1 MRALGHESRLRT
13 FLRFFVSATALA
25 VLALVLT
32 TAAPADAKNK
42 QKGGACAYSQAEP
55 AELSYDQASESIR
68 CLINKRRAKAGMGG
82 LAANGKLNDAAQKHT
97 DFMVDHGCFAH
108 DCSGEATMV
117 LRIKSTGYLDGAM
130 AWSVGE
136 NIAWGEEH
144 LGSPASVVDAWMNSP
159 GHRANILNKNFDDIG
174 IASWAAPPR
183 TPVTTTP
190 PSTRPTSASVTAER
204 PRRRPRVQTYNRPS
218 AGVV

>member
-1 MRALGHESRLRT
+1 MRPLGHESRLRT
-13 FLRFFVSATALA
+13 LLRFFVSAAALA

-68 CLINKRRAKAGMGG
+68 CLVNKRRAKAGMGG
-82 LAANGKLNDAAQKHT
+82 LAANGKLNDAALKHT

-117 LRIKSTGYLDGAM
+117 SRIKATGYLDGAM

-136 NIAWGEEH
+136 NIAWGEEN
-144 LGSPASVVDAWMNSP
+144 LGSPANIVNAWMNSA
-159 GHRANILNKNFDDIG
+159 GHRANILNKSFDDIG
-174 IASWAAPPR
+174 I
-183 TPVTTTP
+183 
-190 PSTRPTSASVTAER
+190 
-204 PRRRPRVQTYNRPS
+204 
-218 AGVV
+218 GVVGGTPEDAGDDNAAVYTTDFGFSNG